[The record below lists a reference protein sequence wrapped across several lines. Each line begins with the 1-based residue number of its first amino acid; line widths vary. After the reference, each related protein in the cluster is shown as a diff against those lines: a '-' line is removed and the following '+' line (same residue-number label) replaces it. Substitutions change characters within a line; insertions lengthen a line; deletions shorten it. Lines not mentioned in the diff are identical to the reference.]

1 MIKEQNISEEERHK
15 DVKLEDK
22 KRRCDEREKQQRT
35 FFKKRSQSEFGL
47 SVTSVNRVVYV
58 QNETP
63 TTLKDACC
71 GAE

>member
-1 MIKEQNISEEERHK
+1 MIKEQNISEEERYK

-22 KRRCDEREKQQRT
+22 KRRCDENLK
-35 FFKKRSQSEFGL
+35 KKRSHSDFGL

>member
-1 MIKEQNISEEERHK
+1 MLNWRIRREG
-15 DVKLEDK
+15 VMKL
-22 KRRCDEREKQQRT
+22 
-35 FFKKRSQSEFGL
+35 FLKKRSHSDFGL

>member
-1 MIKEQNISEEERHK
+1 M
-15 DVKLEDK
+15 
-22 KRRCDEREKQQRT
+22 KRSGTRMLNWRIRREGVMKI
-35 FFKKRSQSEFGL
+35 FKKKRSHSDFGL